1 MHKSASS
8 QVIFEKLEEPCF
20 TLIGFDEEEVAQGV
34 SIISTMFQRY
44 ISLSPNSWS
53 REIQLPLR
61 PIAIDKMNEQ
71 PTTDPTT
78 PKPLK
83 EQRLTPTPEQKEDVH
98 QISKGKS
105 FSTHVPTYPL
115 SSSME
120 MTPEPDTKLAGP
132 L

>member
-20 TLIGFDEEEVAQGV
+20 TLIGFNEEEVAKGV
-34 SIISTMFQRY
+34 SIISAMFQRY

-53 REIQLPLR
+53 REIQLPLV
-61 PIAIDKMNEQ
+61 PIAIDEMNEE

-78 PKPLK
+78 PKPLT
-83 EQRLTPTPEQKEDVH
+83 EQRLTLIPEYKEDIH
-98 QISKGKS
+98 Q
-105 FSTHVPTYPL
+105 PR
-115 SSSME
+115 SME
-120 MTPEPDTKLAGP
+120 MTPEPNTKLAGP